1 MRLWT
6 LIKQQLNVAFNLS
19 ALRWYAR
26 YDRKK
31 LAGGVAIAV
40 AVIVSLVPMYYYV
53 YLQFLDAVFL
63 AGLTIGQPEILL
75 TLSLVS
81 ASFIVLFFGIA
92 FVMSAFYFSRDLS
105 LLVPLPLTPGE
116 IVGAKFAVVLVQEY
130 LTVLPLFLPALIIYG
145 VRMGTGIAFWLAG
158 LAVLLLVPVLPLTVV
173 SAVILLLMRS
183 TNLSRYKDFLRLVG
197 MVLLVVI
204 LLGINVL
211 VTKLAPLTQEDVLV
225 LLLAE
230 DGLIRYIA
238 RLFPPALLA
247 TRALVAGGVA
257 SVLNF
262 LGYLALNLAGIVLT
276 LFLGE
281 RLFYR
286 GLIGGEEVAAR
297 KSVSQS
303 RLERKMAQVSS
314 PAAAIAAREIK
325 LLVRTP
331 IYLFNSIGVLVI
343 VPVALLLPLLMGEAV
358 DPLLA
363 IFLQPGNRFF
373 VNLAGAA
380 FIAIMGAFTPASSS
394 SFSREGKQ
402 FWLSQVIPVP
412 PAVQIRGKILYSLLL
427 CLLSVPLVI
436 LLSVFFTKWSPLE
449 LLLVIV
455 LGLCGCLPAVTSGLL
470 IDLLRPYLNWD
481 NPQRAIKQNMNVVL
495 GMAVAALCYW
505 LLYLLAKHLYRVGFS
520 EYVIYAALAA
530 AALLL
535 GYIPYLVMLQIA
547 DRRYRDIVAP

>member
-6 LIKQQLNVAFNLS
+6 LIKQQLNVAFSLS

-26 YDRKK
+26 HDRKK
-31 LAGGVAIAV
+31 IAGGIAIA
-40 AVIVSLVPMYYYV
+40 AVVIASLVPLYFSV
-53 YLQFLDAVFL
+53 YLKFLEAVFF
-63 AGLTIGQPEILL
+63 AGLNIGQPEILL
-75 TLSLVS
+75 TLTLVFT
-81 ASFIVLFFGIA
+81 SFVVFFIGIA
-92 FVMSAFYFSRDLS
+92 FVMSTFYFSRDLS
-105 LLVPLPLTPGE
+105 LLVPLPVTPGE

-130 LTVLPLFLPALIIYG
+130 LLVVPLLLPAIIIYG
-145 VRMGTGIAFWLAG
+145 LHMGAGIAFFLAG
-158 LAVLLLVPVLPLTVV
+158 LVVLLLVPVLPLAVV
-173 SAVILLLMRS
+173 SAVTLLLMRV
-183 TNLSRYKDFLRLVG
+183 TNLGRYKDFLRLVG
-197 MVLLVVI
+197 MVLLVVF

-211 VTKLAPLTQEDVLV
+211 VTKLAPMAQEEMLA
-225 LLLAE
+225 LLLE
-230 DGLIRYIA
+230 EEGLTRFIA

-247 TRALVAGGVA
+247 ARALTAGGAA

-262 LGYLALNLAGIVLT
+262 LGYLALNLAGVALT
-276 LFLGE
+276 KFLGE

-286 GLIGGEEVAAR
+286 GLIGGEEVSAR
-297 KSVSQS
+297 KSVSLS
-303 RLERKMAQVSS
+303 RLERKMAKVSS

-331 IYLFNSIGVLVI
+331 IYLFNSIGILVI
-343 VPVALLLPLLMGEAV
+343 VPVALLLPLLMGDAV

-427 CLLSVPLVI
+427 CLLAVPLVI

-455 LGLCGCLPAVTSGLL
+455 LGLCGCLPPVTSSLL
-470 IDLLRPYLNWD
+470 IDLLRPYLDWD

-495 GMAVAALCYW
+495 GMAAAALCFW
-505 LLYLLAKHLYRVGFS
+505 LLYLLGKYLYGAGLP
-520 EYVIYAALAA
+520 EYRIYAALAI

-547 DRRYRDIVAP
+547 DRRYRDIVSP